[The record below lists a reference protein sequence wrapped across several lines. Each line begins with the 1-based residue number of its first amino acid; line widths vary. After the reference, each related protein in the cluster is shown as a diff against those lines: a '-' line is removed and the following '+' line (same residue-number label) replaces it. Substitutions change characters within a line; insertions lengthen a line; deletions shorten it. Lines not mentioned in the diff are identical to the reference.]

1 MQRTW
6 RSRRHLLKA
15 YQFTARTLEVQ
26 LQAKDAE
33 LDANGSITV
42 ELLDEQIMELR
53 LHPGRTLASRRR
65 QWGFMMTGNRGK
77 RFAQEGSSA
86 SAPED
91 RVSER
96 WCERQQCTTCE
107 GGACARVS

>member
-1 MQRTW
+1 
-6 RSRRHLLKA
+6 
-15 YQFTARTLEVQ
+15 

-42 ELLDEQIMELR
+42 ELLDEQIMEFR
-53 LHPGRTLASRRR
+53 LHPGRTLASRRRQWGFMMTGTSRRR

-91 RVSER
+91 GVSER
-96 WCERQQCTTCE
+96 WCERQQCTTCK